1 MGMGMGGA
9 QQMGFNAE
17 AAYKN
22 EKEALGIA
30 KHQVEIEF
38 MFLFVYFW
46 FVRGNFR
53 SDSGGSRM
61 GGFGPSSSF
70 FLLFLVCN
78 YFLICSV

>member
-30 KHQVEIEF
+30 KHQVIF
-38 MFLFVYFW
+38 FV
-46 FVRGNFR
+46 
-53 SDSGGSRM
+53 
-61 GGFGPSSSF
+61 SF
-70 FLLFLVCN
+70 F
-78 YFLICSV
+78 